1 MAQGRPSPNPGL
13 LPLSLAEDIS
23 PKTALAKTERKKNH
37 NNKKMG
43 HKEGMPL
50 LKRLV
55 EIS

>member
-23 PKTALAKTERKKNH
+23 PKLPWQKLKEKKNH